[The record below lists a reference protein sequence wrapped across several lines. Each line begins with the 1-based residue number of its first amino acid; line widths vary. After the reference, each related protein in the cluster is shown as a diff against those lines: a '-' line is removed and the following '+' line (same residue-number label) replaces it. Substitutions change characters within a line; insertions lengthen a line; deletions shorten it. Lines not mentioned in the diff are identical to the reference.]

1 MNRRLILWGSVVIL
15 AGCVIYFAVPS
26 DESERNESQVR
37 EVEKRPTSA
46 VQARD
51 AGDAITDE
59 PTRNGGDSARR
70 DDALFALPTDAESWR
85 RAVESYS
92 QADDDAYLERRH
104 NSFAAAKHSQ
114 AIEAA
119 PVSAD
124 DRRRLKDLLMS
135 KELAEIDLSIAAK
148 KSGLPRRGPEF
159 EALVQ
164 AERARIDQQIVALV
178 GPTYFAEMQT
188 MPGVGGIRLLG
199 FHLMGEAYIRG
210 VPLSD
215 SQIEKINRV
224 ISTIGDE
231 PQGLPVDPETG
242 LNTFDATF
250 LEGAKAAL
258 STEQWGIFRR
268 LRIEE
273 NLHEAAMELKKQRRA
288 QQKAQ
293 QEAAKTAK

>member
-1 MNRRLILWGSVVIL
+1 MN
-15 AGCVIYFAVPS
+15 A
-26 DESERNESQVR
+26 SE
-37 EVEKRPTSA
+37 T
-46 VQARD
+46 
-51 AGDAITDE
+51 T
-59 PTRNGGDSARR
+59 RR

-92 QADDDAYLERRH
+92 PADDDAYLERRH

-119 PVSAD
+119 PVSAG

-148 KSGLPRRGPEF
+148 KNGLRRRGPEF

-188 MPGVGGIRLLG
+188 MPRVGGIRLLG
-199 FHLMGEAYIRG
+199 FHLMGETYIRG
-210 VPLSD
+210 VPLSEG
-215 SQIEKINRV
+215 QIEKINLV
-224 ISTIGDE
+224 ISKIGDE

-250 LEGAKAAL
+250 LEGAKATL
-258 STEQWGIFRR
+258 SAEQWEIFRR

-273 NLHEAAMELKKQRRA
+273 NLYEAAMELKKQRRA

-293 QEAAKTAK
+293 QDAVRTGK